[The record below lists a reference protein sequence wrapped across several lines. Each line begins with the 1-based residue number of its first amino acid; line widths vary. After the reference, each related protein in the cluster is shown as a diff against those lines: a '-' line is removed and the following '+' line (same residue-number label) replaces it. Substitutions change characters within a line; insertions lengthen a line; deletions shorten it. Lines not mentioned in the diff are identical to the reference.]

1 MNDWLPALILLADHN
16 GSWHPYLETIYAHF
30 CRDFVQSRP
39 LFRNCRMGLKRYPLE
54 QEKEA
59 TFWHLVSEGQVEVD
73 RLPDLRRTER
83 ICWPRPMIE
92 QEKVQQLPVWEQER
106 NGQRR
111 IAMSLTDFSYVLI
124 LAERTTKTGPMY
136 LPWTAFC
143 VEYNNQ
149 RRKLRQEWEK
159 SSL

>member
-1 MNDWLPALILLADHN
+1 
-16 GSWHPYLETIYAHF
+16 
-30 CRDFVQSRP
+30 
-39 LFRNCRMGLKRYPLE
+39 
-54 QEKEA
+54 
-59 TFWHLVSEGQVEVD
+59 
-73 RLPDLRRTER
+73 
-83 ICWPRPMIE
+83 MIE